1 MMNDSDKRV
10 GEKPV
15 PDDVLKQMNADQL
28 IAYRGMQGFG
38 WCFKFVRRPL
48 FQRLVFVITH
58 PDTNTMAV
66 IEEDGSIN
74 KEHNIQLRNRDALAE
89 QELSYATA

>member
-1 MMNDSDKRV
+1 MMNDSEKRV
-10 GEKPV
+10 GEKAV
-15 PDDVLKQMNADQL
+15 PDDVLKL

-48 FQRLVFVITH
+48 FQRLIFVITH
-58 PDTNTMAV
+58 PDSNALAV

-89 QELSYATA
+89 QELSFATAY